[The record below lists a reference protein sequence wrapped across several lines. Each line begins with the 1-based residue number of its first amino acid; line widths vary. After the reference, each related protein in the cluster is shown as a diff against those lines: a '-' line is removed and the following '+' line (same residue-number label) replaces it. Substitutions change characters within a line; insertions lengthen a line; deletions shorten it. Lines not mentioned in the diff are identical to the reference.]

1 MTKPRPNVI
10 AAPGPCGD
18 RPRGLALV
26 MVLWVLV
33 LLSVIAA
40 SFTAT
45 TRTETRLVAN
55 LVDGARAE
63 ALAEA
68 GVYRAILALLEPD
81 ETQHWRADGTVYTFR
96 FEGGE
101 VLVSIQDEG
110 GKIDLNQA
118 QPELLRGLFISIGL
132 DEHEADALI
141 DAVGDFRDP
150 DQLRRLNGA
159 EDQDYEAAGLAHGA
173 KDAAFEAVDEFR
185 QVLGVDQALYERLA
199 PLFTVYSGKTRINPY
214 TAPRGVLSALPL
226 LSPSDIEA
234 LLSARTQGAAEGER
248 DIGLPNVLS
257 AEEYF
262 YPRNSPFSTIR
273 AEARTAAGATFVRE
287 AVIRMQGSIGR
298 PRADRL
304 PFAIIAWRQGTSVR
318 DREDTE
324 KE

>member
-1 MTKPRPNVI
+1 MTRHRPNVT
-10 AAPGPCGD
+10 AAPGTGGD

-40 SFTAT
+40 GFTAT
-45 TRTETRLVAN
+45 TRTEMRLVAN

-96 FEGGE
+96 FEGGK

-118 QPELLRGLFISIGL
+118 PPELLRGLFISMGL

-150 DQLRRLNGA
+150 DQLRGLNGA
-159 EDQDYEAAGLAHGA
+159 EDLDSEAAGLAHGA

-199 PLFTVYSGKTRINPY
+199 PLLTVYSDITRINPY
-214 TAPRGVLSALPL
+214 TASRGVLSALPL

-248 DIGLPNVLS
+248 AIGLPNVPS
-257 AEEYF
+257 AEEFF

-273 AEARTAAGATFVRE
+273 A
-287 AVIRMQGSIGR
+287 
-298 PRADRL
+298 
-304 PFAIIAWRQGTSVR
+304 
-318 DREDTE
+318 
-324 KE
+324 